1 MRACGEDT
9 WSYSGRNRRRTDRLY
24 SGGLTAFILLEIAHK
39 EGDKMKEK
47 MMGETRNTHGEIRVV
62 AQTRRQT
69 CISGD
74 DIKMDLRME
83 GCGLGII
90 KIL

>member
-1 MRACGEDT
+1 MARIRGATLEETEG
-9 WSYSGRNRRRTDRLY
+9 RRTD
-24 SGGLTAFILLEIAHK
+24 STVGGLTAFILLEIAHK

-90 KIL
+90 NIL

>member
-1 MRACGEDT
+1 
-9 WSYSGRNRRRTDRLY
+9 
-24 SGGLTAFILLEIAHK
+24 
-39 EGDKMKEK
+39 MKEK